1 MGQTPALSDSQAA
14 VPLLETKLRRPT
26 GTSLQVARPR
36 LIQQL
41 AASADRRL
49 ILVSAPAGYG
59 KTVLVSDWLAAFGCP
74 YAWLSLDE
82 HDDDLESFLVYLVA
96 ALRTAWPHALDDF
109 ALLLNAPTLL
119 PPHRLADALLQ
130 GLLALP
136 GPLIL
141 VLDDYHTMT
150 APPIHALMVRLVEH
164 LPPHVHLVLIT
175 RADPPLPMERLRG
188 HGAVGEIRAAGLRFS
203 PEETRLLL
211 QQLLGSEIP
220 RETIAE
226 TAGLLE
232 DSTEGWAVGLQLAA
246 LSMRGQADPAAFA
259 RKIARHGHETITEYL
274 LAEVLGNLPAAQ
286 RAILLQSSLFDRF
299 CAPLL
304 DAAQVDAGR
313 LDGESFVRAIR
324 RANLFVVALDEAGTW
339 FRYHHFFQ
347 ALLRVRL
354 AQDFAP
360 ADVKTIHTR
369 ASRWFGAQA
378 LMGEAVVHA
387 LAAGDEEAA
396 AGLVE
401 AQVPVA
407 LDREDWR
414 QLDRLLSLLPE
425 GVSNRPGQLGRP
437 RLILAHAW
445 LHFFRWQFGALAARI
460 AAAERS
466 LDATSAADQGQ
477 DIGTETGAQTVPDT
491 ALRGEITLLRAAL
504 ASAQGSSAATV
515 ALAEA
520 ALAALGPDLH
530 FTLGT
535 AQFYY
540 VWGLQACGH
549 YARAVEFAHRQ
560 LELHGWQA
568 NVVTLRLFLALGT
581 AHFEMAN
588 LPAMQSVTTIW
599 YRLAAQTSFGLSIGW
614 SLFGLGWLHYQ
625 KNELEL
631 AEEYFGRLTAMAW
644 AAHGR
649 AVIDGYTGLVLIAL
663 ARSRLA
669 DAQTKVD
676 ALGEHLLERGM
687 SALAGVVQSLQ
698 QRVAL
703 AMGLDPALAWRRS
716 PGAAPAGGDFW
727 DQPDLTEVRTLLAAA
742 TSPAAQE
749 LVQAGALLAESR
761 AFALSRH
768 SHRRLIEIGGLQAL
782 VSAAAGAAAA
792 ASAAL
797 EEAVVLAARGGAL
810 RLLVDCGPALIPLLQ
825 DFQAA
830 SADGSGVTGYLQN
843 LLEAFGVPAAASLPP
858 PKGASLPLASPLRQ
872 PTPAELFT
880 NREIDVL
887 TLLAQRLGDKEI
899 AAQLVLSPLTVKKHT
914 QRLYRKLG
922 VSSRRAAVAEAR
934 RLGLI

>member
-1 MGQTPALSDSQAA
+1 
-14 VPLLETKLRRPT
+14 
-26 GTSLQVARPR
+26 
-36 LIQQL
+36 
-41 AASADRRL
+41 
-49 ILVSAPAGYG
+49 
-59 KTVLVSDWLAAFGCP
+59 
-74 YAWLSLDE
+74 
-82 HDDDLESFLVYLVA
+82 
-96 ALRTAWPHALDDF
+96 
-109 ALLLNAPTLL
+109 
-119 PPHRLADALLQ
+119 
-130 GLLALP
+130 
-136 GPLIL
+136 
-141 VLDDYHTMT
+141 
-150 APPIHALMVRLVEH
+150 
-164 LPPHVHLVLIT
+164 
-175 RADPPLPMERLRG
+175 MERLRG
-188 HGAVGEIRAAGLRFS
+188 HQDVGEIRAAGLRFR
-203 PEETRLLL
+203 PEESRQLL
-211 QQLLGSEIP
+211 QQLLGP
-220 RETIAE
+220 DVPPETIAE
-226 TAGLLE
+226 TAALLE

-259 RKIARHGHETITEYL
+259 RKIAHHGHETITEYL
-274 LAEVLGNLPAAQ
+274 LAEVLGGLPAAQ

-304 DAAQVDAGR
+304 DAARADAGR

-324 RANLFVVALDEAGTW
+324 RANLFVVALDEEGTW

-354 AQDFAP
+354 TQDFTP
-360 ADVKTIHTR
+360 ADVKAIHAR
-369 ASRWFGAQA
+369 ASRRFGAQG
-378 LMGEAVVHA
+378 LVGEAVVHA

-401 AQVPVA
+401 AQVPAA
-407 LDREDWR
+407 LNREDWR

-437 RLILAHAW
+437 RLILTHAW

-460 AAAERS
+460 DAAERA
-466 LDATSAADQGQ
+466 LDAAAAADQCP
-477 DIGTETGAQTVPDT
+477 DASPGTGPETGPDT
-491 ALRGEITLLRAAL
+491 ALRCEISLLRAAL
-504 ASAQGSSAATV
+504 ASAQSSGAATV

-520 ALAALGPDLH
+520 AMAALGPDLS
-530 FTLGT
+530 FTLGM

-549 YARAVEFAHRQ
+549 YARAIEYAHRQ

-568 NVVTLRLFLALGT
+568 NVVTLRLLLALGT

-599 YRLAAQTSFGLSIGW
+599 YKLAAQTSFGLSIGW

-663 ARSRLA
+663 ARGRPE
-669 DAQTKVD
+669 DAQAQVD

-687 SALAGVVQSLQ
+687 SALAGAVQSLQ

-703 AMGLDPALAWRRS
+703 AMGLDTARHWRRAT
-716 PGAAPAGGDFW
+716 GAAPAGGDFW
-727 DQPDLTEVRTLLAAA
+727 DQPDLTEVRTLLACA
-742 TSPAAQE
+742 TTSSSAPE
-749 LVQAGALLAESR
+749 LVQAEALLAESR
-761 AFALSRH
+761 AFALSRN
-768 SHRRLIEIGGLQAL
+768 SQRRLIEIGGLQAL
-782 VSAAAGAAAA
+782 VSAAQGDAAAA
-792 ASAAL
+792 RVAL
-797 EEAVVLAARGGAL
+797 EEAVALAVPGGAL
-810 RLLVDCGPALIPLLQ
+810 RLLLDCGPALIPLLQ
-825 DFQAA
+825 DLQAA
-830 SADGSGVTGYLQN
+830 GAADSAVSGYLQN
-843 LLEAFGVPAAASLPP
+843 LLGAFGVPAAASPP
-858 PKGASLPLASPLRQ
+858 PSNGTSLPLEPSLRQ
-872 PTPAELFT
+872 PTPAELLT

-934 RLGLI
+934 RLALI